1 MRRRTL
7 LSLPAALLL
16 AGFASSLLADDGW
29 KLEKDADGIR
39 IESRAV
45 PGWSIHEM
53 RGTTR
58 IDAPLAAV
66 AAVIDDITAIPKLN
80 DVVAKAE
87 VMQRQSATRYRVYA
101 AMKMPWPVSDRDIVN
116 QRQIRQ
122 DPTSFVVTITDTALR
137 NATPRPGNG
146 VVRIVRSTQVWTL
159 TPDGDGV
166 RAQVTLLS
174 DPNGP
179 LPAALINSMSISTPF
194 KMLKALRALA
204 QSPPYALA
212 RPAFIE
218 DPGTRWRDVG
228 GRVPK

>member
-1 MRRRTL
+1 M
-7 LSLPAALLL
+7 PA
-16 AGFASSLLADDGW
+16 
-29 KLEKDADGIR
+29 
-39 IESRAV
+39 SRAV
-45 PGWSIHEM
+45 AADDWRLELDRDGIQVQTRAVDGWSIRQI
-53 RGTTR
+53 RGSAR
-58 IDAPLAAV
+58 IAARLPSV
-66 AAVIDDITAIPKLN
+66 VAVIDDPAAQDRLEER
-80 DVVAKAE
+80 VAQATIQHRE
-87 VMQRQSATRYRVYA
+87 SATRYQLYA
-101 AMKMPWPVSDRDIVN
+101 RLHMPWPVSDRDIVN

-137 NATPRPGNG
+137 DAAPRPGNG

-218 DPGTRWRDVG
+218 DPGTR
-228 GRVPK
+228 